1 MLNTKFHQ
9 LLALRPWLFPAHSTL
24 ICVYYLSGWLSIH
37 LAVEGS
43 KPSLHCGNKEWFLWL
58 LYSAFS
64 FSLSGSIRLLRALRS
79 GTGPLGRPSEG
90 DGAISTQHR
99 PSSRAL
105 HCFPHHSLF
114 KRLCRQG
121 DFEEL
126 DEGRQDQ
133 IKPLAH
139 WCGPQQV
146 MRDHSQGG

>member
-1 MLNTKFHQ
+1 MVP
-9 LLALRPWLFPAHSTL
+9 LA
-24 ICVYYLSGWLSIH
+24 
-37 LAVEGS
+37 AVFC
-43 KPSLHCGNKEWFLWL
+43 L
-58 LYSAFS
+58 S

-90 DGAISTQHR
+90 DGAVSSQHSAQTFLKGSAFFP
-99 PSSRAL
+99 PSL
-105 HCFPHHSLF
+105 VF

-146 MRDHSQGG
+146 IRNHAQGG